1 MLPKKL
7 ITVLMVF
14 ALCWTTV
21 ACGSSS
27 QTTTQQTVRSSAS
40 APNRLAD
47 GKYLVQQAQYDDA
60 TGEYRLMLLGARP
73 PVFQTSEL
81 QMARLTDE
89 QIKAGEK
96 SHLLIE
102 NNQPVFY
109 LTEDFQIEY
118 VHNVTETRTDPQT
131 GQTQTVV
138 VRRESNFWTPFAASF
153 VGSAIATSLFSP
165 RYYVPP
171 VYQPGSLLVGY
182 GGSGNSYDQAVSEY
196 RTRYNEPP
204 VAVRNRQ
211 TFRTTGTARSSYPSS
226 TTGQTNPNANR
237 STGSGAGT
245 SNLRQSQQARP
256 QRQRTPSF
264 GSGSSSRSRSGVS
277 GRRRR

>member
-1 MLPKKL
+1 MLPKKV

-40 APNRLAD
+40 AANRLAD
-47 GKYLVQQAQYDDA
+47 GKYPVQQAQYDDG
-60 TGEYRLMLLGARP
+60 TGEYRLMLLNARP

-102 NNQPVFY
+102 NNQPLFY

-171 VYQPGSLLVGY
+171 AYQSGSSLVGY
-182 GGSGNSYDQAVSEY
+182 GGSGNSYNQAVSQY

-204 VAVRNRQ
+204 AAVRNRQ
-211 TFRTTGTARSSYPSS
+211 TFRTTGTARSSSPGS

-264 GSGSSSRSRSGVS
+264 GSGSRSPSRSGSS

>member
-1 MLPKKL
+1 MLPKKV

-40 APNRLAD
+40 AANRLAD
-47 GKYLVQQAQYDDA
+47 GKYPVQQAQYDDG
-60 TGEYRLMLLGARP
+60 TGEYRLMLLNARP

-138 VRRESNFWTPFAASF
+138 VRRESNFWTPFVASF

-171 VYQPGSLLVGY
+171 AYQSGSSLVGY
-182 GGSGNSYDQAVSEY
+182 GGSGNSYNQAVSQY

-204 VAVRNRQ
+204 AAVRNRQ
-211 TFRTTGTARSSYPSS
+211 TFRTTGTARSSSPGS
-226 TTGQTNPNANR
+226 TTGQTNPNVNR

-264 GSGSSSRSRSGVS
+264 GSGSRSPSRSGSS